1 MEKNWLGYRH
11 QTHHPN
17 PFSIIIS
24 VGGIQMRDGKNESSS
39 DGRGVEADILVLNIC
54 NVFDSK
60 T

>member
-1 MEKNWLGYRH
+1 
-11 QTHHPN
+11 
-17 PFSIIIS
+17 
-24 VGGIQMRDGKNESSS
+24 MRDGKNESSS